1 MLDEFVPT
9 DQIPP
14 LNLDAACDMKVCH
27 SPYTASLLS
36 LIIGEK
42 VADQETS
49 DYFYS
54 GIKPAAGLS
63 YFGAELDVMPFN
75 DSYFLDSG
83 LQLPPTP
90 PLVENNDSPLSSDN
104 ASPLLTPPRSPI
116 VFTNPWTTFF
126 TPCSPDN
133 ELDEFFV
140 PSMDSVPSSFPS
152 LYSPFKDDG
161 ITGFTSEGL
170 VPTTKDVQLE
180 VNLDDWIHFN

>member
-1 MLDEFVPT
+1 MDEK
-9 DQIPP
+9 I
-14 LNLDAACDMKVCH
+14 L
-27 SPYTASLLS
+27 
-36 LIIGEK
+36 E
-42 VADQETS
+42 QETS
-49 DYFYS
+49 DYFYP
-54 GIKPAAGLS
+54 GIKPAAGLP

-75 DSYFLDSG
+75 DSYFLDAG

-90 PLVENNDSPLSSDN
+90 PLIENNDSPLSSDY

-140 PSMDSVPSSFPS
+140 PSMNSVPSSFPS
-152 LYSPFKDDG
+152 PG
-161 ITGFTSEGL
+161 ITGLTPEGI
-170 VPTTKDVQLE
+170 VPATNDVQFE